1 MRLRL
6 LAITSGGLLLTL
18 AAAAAGGVPLLAG
31 LLALA
36 ALATLTL
43 PARSRRYLL
52 RRLTRIM
59 VTVLVAMAIVW
70 VLVHNYPDASRT
82 DPTGVVPALVRYV
95 GWLGDVMAGDM
106 GGTTS
111 YSETVG
117 TGLNRTIPISLQL
130 LAYSQILAVGLAVPG
145 ALLGARYRGR
155 LPDIGAR
162 AGAILGL
169 TVPLFVTGV
178 LLAQVFGVGQLNVF
192 GLTFGLAVLPTG
204 RYVPLGDG
212 LWPHLRSMVLPSF
225 TLAFGTA
232 ATYLVLLRS
241 ELISQL
247 TQDHVLLA
255 RSKGLS
261 PGRIVARHAL
271 RPAAPSAVAAI
282 AAQSGAMLGNVV
294 IIEHIFLLPG
304 FGDYVLV
311 AIGRR
316 DELAVVGGLFVAAMI
331 LAVVNLLADAALLAV
346 DPRL

>member
-1 MRLRL
+1 MQLRL
-6 LAITSGGLLLTL
+6 LAVTSGGLLLTL
-18 AAAAAGGVPLLAG
+18 AAVAVGGVPLLVG

-36 ALATLTL
+36 GLATLAL

-52 RRLTRIM
+52 RRLTRILA
-59 VTVLVAMAIVW
+59 TVLVAMAIVW

-82 DPTGVVPALVRYV
+82 DATGVVPALVHYV
-95 GWLGDVMAGDM
+95 SWLGDVLAGDM

-117 TGLNRTIPISLQL
+117 TGLSRTIPISLQL
-130 LAYSQILAVGLAVPG
+130 LAYSQVLAVGMAVPG
-145 ALLGARYRGR
+145 ALLGARYRGH

-178 LLAQVFGVGQLNVF
+178 LLAQVFGVGELNVF
-192 GLTFGLAVLPTG
+192 GLTIGLAVLPTG

-212 LWPHLRSMVLPSF
+212 LLPHLRSMVLPSF
-225 TLAFGTA
+225 TLALGTA

-261 PGRIVARHAL
+261 PGRIVIRHAL

-282 AAQSGAMLGNVV
+282 AAQSGAILGNVV
-294 IIEHIFLLPG
+294 IVEHIFLLPG